1 MRLVYFILYF
11 TLKYAFWIFY
21 PRKKM
26 VNSPKEFFG
35 RTIYVANHPASFMDP
50 LVIAALRRPIVF
62 FMTRADVFTP
72 ISKPF
77 LWACQMLPI
86 YRQHDGGDTK
96 GKNSEVFKRASN
108 VLKGGRNLLIFGEGF
123 TDDVFIRRLK
133 PVKKGAAKIGFETLE
148 SINWSKKIYMA
159 GVGSNY
165 SRPNQMRSDLLIST
179 SDKFCLNDYR
189 EMYEEN
195 PNKAITEATRRVE
208 ALMQEQITHIKD
220 KEQSNF
226 HEEMMILT
234 RKGMNA
240 DSFDPELSL
249 KQRWKYSQNLAHW
262 LNEKDVENEEELTAL
277 KKDLTSYFAL
287 LKRMKLKDKYVY
299 WRQTNPNGGRSKHIL
314 LMILLFP
321 FGVLGLIHCGPVYFL
336 VKRFAEKSFKRDVFW
351 GSVKMILGKIGMG
364 LINIPVIF
372 LFYHFV
378 YESWGLAIL
387 YYALIGVFG
396 VAAYDWFLNLKAFKT
411 KGEVQKAN
419 LDKIIEKRKS
429 LVQRIEQVLP
439 DSL

>member
-21 PRKKM
+21 PRRKM

-96 GKNSEVFKRASN
+96 SKNNEVFKRASN
-108 VLKGGRNLLIFGEGF
+108 VLKGGRSLLIFGEGF

-133 PVKKGAAKIGFETLE
+133 PVKKGAAKIGFEALE

-189 EMYEEN
+189 ELYESN
-195 PNKAITEATRRVE
+195 PNKAITEVTRRVE
-208 ALMQEQITHIKD
+208 ELMQEQITHIED
-220 KEQSNF
+220 KEQANF
-226 HEEMMILT
+226 HEEIMILT

-240 DSFDPELSL
+240 DSFDPNLSL
-249 KQRWKYSQNLAHW
+249 TQRWKYSQNLAHC
-262 LNEKDVENEEELTAL
+262 LNKQNVEDDEKLSTL
-277 KKDLTSYFAL
+277 KKDISSYFTL
-287 LKRMKLKDKYVY
+287 LKRMKLKDDNVY
-299 WRQTNPNGGRSKHIL
+299 WKQTHPEGGRAKEL
-314 LMILLFP
+314 MMMILLFP
-321 FGVLGLIHCGPVYFL
+321 LGILGLIHCGPLYFL
-336 VKRFAEKSFKRDVFW
+336 VKRFAEKSFKRHVFW
-351 GSVKMILGKIGMG
+351 ASVKVILGKIGMG

-387 YYALIGVFG
+387 YYALIGIFG
-396 VAAYDWFLNLKAFKT
+396 LAAYEWFLNLKSFKT
-411 KGEVQKAN
+411 KGEVNKAN
-419 LDKIIEKRKS
+419 LEKFIEKRKE
-429 LVQRIEQVLP
+429 LIRRVEEVLP
-439 DSL
+439 AEL